1 MLFGGRKMPK
11 VSIIVPAY
19 NSEKNIARCI
29 DSVLM
34 QEMRDYELIV
44 VNDGSTDKTEDIVL
58 GYREK
63 LGDKLKYYYK
73 QNTGVADTR
82 NFGMDKASRKVYS
95 FCGFR

>member
-1 MLFGGRKMPK
+1 MPK

-58 GYREK
+58 SYREK
-63 LGDKLKYYYK
+63 LGDRLKYYYK